1 MEPTLLTLSC
11 EKRNLVRRNSLKRTL
26 LTLAALEMRF
36 PRPGPPH
43 MRRIR
48 KPMPALPMT
57 RGMRKRS
64 LAPPPPGPRL
74 IRRMTA
80 LVTSRSPRIRRL
92 NLPCGRPKEALLF
105 RHALPQPLWLETPLL
120 KSLHYARQA
129 VWTSQLCTRRTSF
142 SRSPGYTHSPDT
154 TSSWPPTAWILG
166 TAPRPTSRTASRSGP
181 KSRGCSGFSVGP
193 LLFLLLCLLGP
204 TVCIAATDARVS
216 GLPTESLG
224 AEVSTSAK
232 PCGVSSH
239 TWRAADLPAS
249 RKRSFRRALRRAS
262 VHGSTLYR
270 GRRFSSEGLE
280 QLRIQTS
287 ATTTART
294 RTPSSS
300 AGRRLRILSV
310 NLDGMTA
317 AVYDS
322 FTLWLQ
328 TAPYDIVFLQEIH
341 RGFGAESSEWQAG
354 SWIYISSP
362 DNKSRFAGVAVAV
375 RTSLAHKYTVRS
387 LPVIPG
393 RILHVRL
400 SGHNYSIDVFSCYQ
414 HVINSRETQAANA
427 SKRDLFWSTLGKYLA
442 SLPFRNVLIL
452 AGDFNCAARR
462 EDGIAGPAAP
472 PSNPYYFDQDDF
484 MGLMAAGSLCL
495 LNTWSC
501 SRHNDMNTFI
511 NGAMRSQ
518 IDYVATRVTS
528 ADAQARLSRPVLNLD
543 FAPWRLGCK
552 HRPVQATIRLKP
564 GWLVASTRRPPT
576 IGYDKTGLESA
587 LRAQGPS
594 AALFHQEVQSA
605 VQRLEHPTAASLN
618 QMLLHVCERSFP
630 LRPKTVRLRP
640 WQQADVQASVREM
653 WRLRADLRRVG
664 RDVRLG
670 LYSLRQA
677 FRAFQAHWRFQKC
690 YKEVRKRGLWHRR
703 QALHDHLAQA
713 RAAEMNRDV
722 RTIYQVVRSIAPK
735 MLGGRVRIRSVEGA
749 LLTPAQEHAEISDY
763 FRTLFSQ
770 IEHSVQPA
778 PRLIPVTLEVSEI
791 QASLGRLGSS
801 RAVPHGHAPTSAWR
815 YCRQVLSG
823 PLTEAFH
830 SETIAGYPLHW
841 ADCHLAL
848 VPKPGKVIKRP
859 ESLRPLGIQDAAGK
873 TISRVIKERLFL
885 QIRELLESYPQFAY
899 LRHRSTADAIRRV
912 SEHCSKIR
920 SRVAMDRHNVYS
932 KKAGKRRQPYVGGA
946 QLTLDMSTAF
956 DRLPRRYMQ
965 EALEWAQVDASL
977 ASLILDTH
985 CSCRY
990 HIRHEGFESTV
1001 EMENG
1006 VRQGC
1011 TLAPLIWALYSVFL
1025 IHQLEL
1031 RLHSTWPREA
1041 LTLYADDTH
1050 CAWELNSL
1058 ADLKF
1063 FIRSAVLLLSVYQT
1077 FGMKINPV
1085 KSALMIR
1092 LVGTHGSKWVQ
1103 RHTLCIDNKP
1113 LFLFSHDLQTY
1124 HIPIV
1129 KQAKYLGVII
1139 SYQGYESASLKHRLQ
1154 SAGLARQRLAR
1165 VLHTSRYISTR
1176 QRLVI
1181 YSACVRTVLLYGL
1194 IHLQLSEKDLL
1205 ALHRRD
1211 IKYIRAIAKSPVHIT
1226 RESTTDLPAR
1236 LHCKPIKQV
1245 YYELSGR
1252 LAPAANSGSGPSP
1265 QLGMV
1270 VPPVSRG
1277 LQELLPD
1284 TQAHPCPTCGVYFPS
1299 RHILK
1304 IHHTRKHGVKLGS
1317 SVTRGDAAYK
1327 QLDIS
1332 QHSLH
1337 GMPTCR
1343 HCNLALVGWQE
1354 FRTHILNACPIL
1366 HGGSVADASDAHG
1379 AVTSDS
1385 IVGPAEQSAA
1395 GPQMSLLSHRS
1406 DVLSQLQ
1413 LQNWYMAVELPG
1425 VRDHLRH
1432 HCSFCGKWIS
1442 DRSGSLENH
1451 LRQAHAEIY
1460 TFQKAV
1466 RSQCRTVHLVRSSPC
1481 GVCSAPFARST
1492 KHQCTMLQHLCYLRE
1507 ASIRP
1512 KRVQGL
1518 LHFRHDV
1525 LSTSGCSEYVSAHG
1539 CRDGT
1544 LQADSGGGGRTDS
1557 GLGQQTLEV
1566 PAPGYE
1572 GLGRLGEGRDGATP
1586 VRSPSNRDGGP
1597 LSGDGSGSGT
1607 QDGHWQPRL
1616 EGERWHQG
1624 QGSGDG
1630 PTASRKSPAGLAKF
1644 FGPPG
1649 QARMGLTE
1657 LGGTGTA
1664 AIGQGLR
1671 PGVGGE
1677 CQAASP
1683 ALPASRGRAQPDAC
1697 GTGLRHHDG
1706 DPGGGGAFQALS
1718 AVHCLEGEEGEG
1730 RGGLLAPPGSLP
1742 GAVPSV
1748 AGALAGSGSRH
1759 CGGKGPE
1766 GADHGARSGVHPGGP
1781 DRAPLVVHEVGPD
1794 NFNADEARGCG
1805 APQAEPD
1812 REQPRGTQQVISAPT
1827 VLQRFHS
1834 TRRMSST
1841 YEGETVTFLLSVG
1854 LRDPK
1859 AAQAWGLL
1867 NNLSGNS
1874 SGKVIGLRMH
1884 PTRMDRQPVA
1894 KVVAE
1899 RFPPPAPR
1907 RRETQQRGGME
1918 PDEVALKQVEEGS

>member
-1 MEPTLLTLSC
+1 
-11 EKRNLVRRNSLKRTL
+11 
-26 LTLAALEMRF
+26 
-36 PRPGPPH
+36 
-43 MRRIR
+43 
-48 KPMPALPMT
+48 
-57 RGMRKRS
+57 
-64 LAPPPPGPRL
+64 
-74 IRRMTA
+74 
-80 LVTSRSPRIRRL
+80 
-92 NLPCGRPKEALLF
+92 
-105 RHALPQPLWLETPLL
+105 
-120 KSLHYARQA
+120 
-129 VWTSQLCTRRTSF
+129 
-142 SRSPGYTHSPDT
+142 
-154 TSSWPPTAWILG
+154 
-166 TAPRPTSRTASRSGP
+166 
-181 KSRGCSGFSVGP
+181 
-193 LLFLLLCLLGP
+193 
-204 TVCIAATDARVS
+204 
-216 GLPTESLG
+216 
-224 AEVSTSAK
+224 
-232 PCGVSSH
+232 
-239 TWRAADLPAS
+239 
-249 RKRSFRRALRRAS
+249 
-262 VHGSTLYR
+262 
-270 GRRFSSEGLE
+270 
-280 QLRIQTS
+280 
-287 ATTTART
+287 
-294 RTPSSS
+294 
-300 AGRRLRILSV
+300 
-310 NLDGMTA
+310 MTA

-722 RTIYQVVRSIAPK
+722 RTIYQEHAEISDYFR
-735 MLGGRVRIRSVEGA
+735 A

-791 QASLGRLGSS
+791 QASLGRLGSG

-899 LRHRSTADAIRRV
+899 LRRRSTADAIRRV

-1063 FIRSAVLLLSVYQT
+1063 FIRSAVLLLSAYQT

-1139 SYQGYESASLKHRLQ
+1139 SYQGYERMRRYTHFKKQFDLSVVLFIWY
-1154 SAGLARQRLAR
+1154 ARAPAE
-1165 VLHTSRYISTR
+1165 S
-1176 QRLVI
+1176 
-1181 YSACVRTVLLYGL
+1181 
-1194 IHLQLSEKDLL
+1194 
-1205 ALHRRD
+1205 ALHRLLAALSTNVPCCS
-1211 IKYIRAIAKSPVHIT
+1211 ICAI
-1226 RESTTDLPAR
+1226 
-1236 LHCKPIKQV
+1236 
-1245 YYELSGR
+1245 SGR
-1252 LAPAANSGSGPSP
+1252 PAYVRSASKAYCIFGMTSSP
-1265 QLGMV
+1265 
-1270 VPPVSRG
+1270 
-1277 LQELLPD
+1277 LQDVQSMFQHMDVETELFKR
-1284 TQAHPCPTCGVYFPS
+1284 TQAE
-1299 RHILK
+1299 
-1304 IHHTRKHGVKLGS
+1304 
-1317 SVTRGDAAYK
+1317 GDEQTA
-1327 QLDIS
+1327 
-1332 QHSLH
+1332 
-1337 GMPTCR
+1337 G
-1343 HCNLALVGWQE
+1343 
-1354 FRTHILNACPIL
+1354 
-1366 HGGSVADASDAHG
+1366 
-1379 AVTSDS
+1379 SDS
-1385 IVGPAEQSAA
+1385 KPSKYPRPA
-1395 GPQMSLLSHRS
+1395 M
-1406 DVLSQLQ
+1406 
-1413 LQNWYMAVELPG
+1413 
-1425 VRDHLRH
+1425 
-1432 HCSFCGKWIS
+1432 K
-1442 DRSGSLENH
+1442 GS
-1451 LRQAHAEIY
+1451 
-1460 TFQKAV
+1460 
-1466 RSQCRTVHLVRSSPC
+1466 
-1481 GVCSAPFARST
+1481 
-1492 KHQCTMLQHLCYLRE
+1492 
-1507 ASIRP
+1507 
-1512 KRVQGL
+1512 
-1518 LHFRHDV
+1518 
-1525 LSTSGCSEYVSAHG
+1525 
-1539 CRDGT
+1539 
-1544 LQADSGGGGRTDS
+1544 
-1557 GLGQQTLEV
+1557 
-1566 PAPGYE
+1566 
-1572 GLGRLGEGRDGATP
+1572 
-1586 VRSPSNRDGGP
+1586 
-1597 LSGDGSGSGT
+1597 
-1607 QDGHWQPRL
+1607 
-1616 EGERWHQG
+1616 
-1624 QGSGDG
+1624 
-1630 PTASRKSPAGLAKF
+1630 
-1644 FGPPG
+1644 
-1649 QARMGLTE
+1649 
-1657 LGGTGTA
+1657 
-1664 AIGQGLR
+1664 
-1671 PGVGGE
+1671 
-1677 CQAASP
+1677 
-1683 ALPASRGRAQPDAC
+1683 
-1697 GTGLRHHDG
+1697 
-1706 DPGGGGAFQALS
+1706 
-1718 AVHCLEGEEGEG
+1718 
-1730 RGGLLAPPGSLP
+1730 
-1742 GAVPSV
+1742 
-1748 AGALAGSGSRH
+1748 AGSGK
-1759 CGGKGPE
+1759 GGTVPHQSE
-1766 GADHGARSGVHPGGP
+1766 
-1781 DRAPLVVHEVGPD
+1781 APPTETEDPLAATAAALAPRTATGSQD
-1794 NFNADEARGCG
+1794 WKANAGTKDKEAETG
-1805 APQAEPD
+1805 Q
-1812 REQPRGTQQVISAPT
+1812 QPRGNRQQGW
-1827 VLQRFHS
+1827 Q
-1834 TRRMSST
+1834 
-1841 YEGETVTFLLSVG
+1841 
-1854 LRDPK
+1854 
-1859 AAQAWGLL
+1859 
-1867 NNLSGNS
+1867 NS
-1874 SGKVIGLRMH
+1874 SGPRGRRGWGSQNWGGQGQRRSDKAYDQALEENVKLLARLCLRHEDELSQMRVERDFVITM
-1884 PTRMDRQPVA
+1884 
-1894 KVVAE
+1894 
-1899 RFPPPAPR
+1899 
-1907 RRETQQRGGME
+1907 ETQEAAVLSKLYRLSTVWKEKKEKGEVDCSLRLALFLGLCQVWLERLRALEADTAEAKALRERIME
-1918 PDEVALKQVEEGS
+1918 LGQAFIPEGQTELHWWYMKWDPTTSTLMKLADVEPLKQSQIVNSLVELSR

>member
-1 MEPTLLTLSC
+1 
-11 EKRNLVRRNSLKRTL
+11 
-26 LTLAALEMRF
+26 
-36 PRPGPPH
+36 
-43 MRRIR
+43 
-48 KPMPALPMT
+48 
-57 RGMRKRS
+57 
-64 LAPPPPGPRL
+64 
-74 IRRMTA
+74 
-80 LVTSRSPRIRRL
+80 
-92 NLPCGRPKEALLF
+92 
-105 RHALPQPLWLETPLL
+105 
-120 KSLHYARQA
+120 
-129 VWTSQLCTRRTSF
+129 
-142 SRSPGYTHSPDT
+142 
-154 TSSWPPTAWILG
+154 
-166 TAPRPTSRTASRSGP
+166 
-181 KSRGCSGFSVGP
+181 
-193 LLFLLLCLLGP
+193 
-204 TVCIAATDARVS
+204 
-216 GLPTESLG
+216 
-224 AEVSTSAK
+224 
-232 PCGVSSH
+232 
-239 TWRAADLPAS
+239 
-249 RKRSFRRALRRAS
+249 
-262 VHGSTLYR
+262 
-270 GRRFSSEGLE
+270 
-280 QLRIQTS
+280 
-287 ATTTART
+287 
-294 RTPSSS
+294 
-300 AGRRLRILSV
+300 
-310 NLDGMTA
+310 MTA

-722 RTIYQVVRSIAPK
+722 RTIYQV
-735 MLGGRVRIRSVEGA
+735 
-749 LLTPAQEHAEISDY
+749 
-763 FRTLFSQ
+763 
-770 IEHSVQPA
+770 
-778 PRLIPVTLEVSEI
+778 
-791 QASLGRLGSS
+791 
-801 RAVPHGHAPTSAWR
+801 
-815 YCRQVLSG
+815 LSG

-899 LRHRSTADAIRRV
+899 LRRRSTADAIRRV

-1063 FIRSAVLLLSVYQT
+1063 FIRSAVLLLSAYQT

-1092 LVGTHGSKWVQ
+1092 RMRRYTHFKKQFDLSVV
-1103 RHTLCIDNKP
+1103 
-1113 LFLFSHDLQTY
+1113 LFIWY
-1124 HIPIV
+1124 ARAP
-1129 KQAKYLGVII
+1129 A
-1139 SYQGYESASLKHRLQ
+1139 ES
-1154 SAGLARQRLAR
+1154 
-1165 VLHTSRYISTR
+1165 
-1176 QRLVI
+1176 
-1181 YSACVRTVLLYGL
+1181 
-1194 IHLQLSEKDLL
+1194 
-1205 ALHRRD
+1205 ALHRLLAALSTNVPCCS
-1211 IKYIRAIAKSPVHIT
+1211 ICAI
-1226 RESTTDLPAR
+1226 
-1236 LHCKPIKQV
+1236 
-1245 YYELSGR
+1245 SGR
-1252 LAPAANSGSGPSP
+1252 PAYVRSASKAYCIFGMTSSP
-1265 QLGMV
+1265 
-1270 VPPVSRG
+1270 
-1277 LQELLPD
+1277 LQDVQSMFQHMDVETELFKR
-1284 TQAHPCPTCGVYFPS
+1284 TQAE
-1299 RHILK
+1299 
-1304 IHHTRKHGVKLGS
+1304 
-1317 SVTRGDAAYK
+1317 GDEQTA
-1327 QLDIS
+1327 
-1332 QHSLH
+1332 
-1337 GMPTCR
+1337 G
-1343 HCNLALVGWQE
+1343 
-1354 FRTHILNACPIL
+1354 
-1366 HGGSVADASDAHG
+1366 
-1379 AVTSDS
+1379 SDS
-1385 IVGPAEQSAA
+1385 KPSKYPRPA
-1395 GPQMSLLSHRS
+1395 M
-1406 DVLSQLQ
+1406 
-1413 LQNWYMAVELPG
+1413 
-1425 VRDHLRH
+1425 
-1432 HCSFCGKWIS
+1432 K
-1442 DRSGSLENH
+1442 GS
-1451 LRQAHAEIY
+1451 
-1460 TFQKAV
+1460 
-1466 RSQCRTVHLVRSSPC
+1466 
-1481 GVCSAPFARST
+1481 
-1492 KHQCTMLQHLCYLRE
+1492 
-1507 ASIRP
+1507 
-1512 KRVQGL
+1512 
-1518 LHFRHDV
+1518 
-1525 LSTSGCSEYVSAHG
+1525 
-1539 CRDGT
+1539 
-1544 LQADSGGGGRTDS
+1544 
-1557 GLGQQTLEV
+1557 
-1566 PAPGYE
+1566 
-1572 GLGRLGEGRDGATP
+1572 
-1586 VRSPSNRDGGP
+1586 
-1597 LSGDGSGSGT
+1597 
-1607 QDGHWQPRL
+1607 
-1616 EGERWHQG
+1616 
-1624 QGSGDG
+1624 
-1630 PTASRKSPAGLAKF
+1630 
-1644 FGPPG
+1644 
-1649 QARMGLTE
+1649 
-1657 LGGTGTA
+1657 
-1664 AIGQGLR
+1664 
-1671 PGVGGE
+1671 
-1677 CQAASP
+1677 
-1683 ALPASRGRAQPDAC
+1683 
-1697 GTGLRHHDG
+1697 
-1706 DPGGGGAFQALS
+1706 
-1718 AVHCLEGEEGEG
+1718 
-1730 RGGLLAPPGSLP
+1730 
-1742 GAVPSV
+1742 
-1748 AGALAGSGSRH
+1748 AGSGK
-1759 CGGKGPE
+1759 GGTVPHQSE
-1766 GADHGARSGVHPGGP
+1766 
-1781 DRAPLVVHEVGPD
+1781 APPTETEDPLAATAAALAPRTATGSQD
-1794 NFNADEARGCG
+1794 WKANAGTKDKEAETG
-1805 APQAEPD
+1805 Q
-1812 REQPRGTQQVISAPT
+1812 QPRGNRQQGW
-1827 VLQRFHS
+1827 Q
-1834 TRRMSST
+1834 
-1841 YEGETVTFLLSVG
+1841 
-1854 LRDPK
+1854 
-1859 AAQAWGLL
+1859 
-1867 NNLSGNS
+1867 NS
-1874 SGKVIGLRMH
+1874 SGPRGRRGWGSQNWGGQGQRRSDKAYDQALEENVKLLARLCLRHEDELSQMRVERDFVITM
-1884 PTRMDRQPVA
+1884 
-1894 KVVAE
+1894 
-1899 RFPPPAPR
+1899 
-1907 RRETQQRGGME
+1907 ETQEAAVLSKLYRLSTVWKEKKEKGEVDCSLRLALFLGLCQVWLERLRALEADTAEAKALRERIME
-1918 PDEVALKQVEEGS
+1918 LGQAFIPEGQTELHWWYMKWDPTTSTLMKLADVEPLKQSQIVNSLVELSR